1 MGQTA
6 AFPLAN
12 PNRHLTELSSAPSPE
27 RLKAL
32 VVPREHGA
40 WGILLIPLLVGGAAG
55 MRFQGKIEPVILL
68 LGAALS
74 LFWLRA
80 PVESLLGTGVMRAQ
94 PGQERRHVISAIALA
109 AALSFFFLAVLLP
122 EWNNLPLLPLASA
135 VTLAFAGQAVLK
147 KMGRSTRM
155 AAQIVGVV
163 GLTVTAPAA
172 YGVATGRLDTLALGL
187 WLATFLFSA
196 SQIYFVQLR
205 IRGSKLAAFKDRVR
219 QGAGF
224 LAAEVL
230 ILAAL
235 LLAVRSGWLAAVSC
249 VAFAPSILRGTA
261 WYLRKPQ
268 SLNVRKLGWSEM
280 RQSLLFGVLLVFSV
294 YWSR

>member
-1 MGQTA
+1 MGQMA
-6 AFPLAN
+6 AFPLAA
-12 PNRHLTELSSAPSPE
+12 PVRPLTESSPAPSPE

-40 WGILLIPLLVGGAAG
+40 WGILLMPLLVGGAAG
-55 MRFQGKIEPVILL
+55 MHFEGKIEPVILL

-122 EWNNLPLLPLASA
+122 EWNSQTLLPLAS
-135 VTLAFAGQAVLK
+135 VVVIAFATQAFLK

-155 AAQIVGVV
+155 ASQIVGAI

-172 YGVATGRLDTLALGL
+172 YCVATGRLDRLALGL

-196 SQIYFVQLR
+196 NQVYFVQLR
-205 IRGSKLAAFKDRVR
+205 IHGSKLTTFKDRVR

-224 LAAEVL
+224 LVAEAVV
-230 ILAAL
+230 LAAL
-235 LLAVRSGWLAAVSC
+235 LAAVRGGWLVAMSC
-249 VAFAPSILRGTA
+249 VAFAPAILRGTA
-261 WYLRKPQ
+261 WFLQKPQ
-268 SLNVRKLGWSEM
+268 PMNVRKLGWSEM
-280 RQSLLFGVLLVFSV
+280 RQSLAFGALLIFSV
-294 YWSR
+294 YWSH